1 MKSWTIRF
9 DNGRA
14 VMERRESPPPRAQAG
29 ELLVKVRASSLNRG
43 ELIAGLGLHGAAP
56 DPKPAGGEASGV
68 VEAVGE
74 GVAGFAPGDRVMGRA
89 KGAFAEYAVMDAR
102 EAMHVPAS
110 LSFEAAAAVPLV
122 FLVTYDMLAEQ
133 GALQKGEWLLITAV
147 SSGVGVACAQL
158 GRMLGAKLIGT
169 SGSADKLARLDLD
182 VAIPTRKPDFAGQVL
197 EATAGKGANLAVNA
211 LGGSVFA
218 ELVRA
223 MAYRGR
229 IAIVGYVD
237 GRTTSEIDLDAVH
250 ARRLKIF
257 GVSNKMRSAPE
268 RAGTVQAFVRD
279 VLPAFADG
287 RIKPV
292 IDKVFPM
299 DELPAAVAYMNSDAQ
314 LGKIVVSV

>member
-14 VMERRESPPPRAQAG
+14 VMERRESPAPSAAAG

-56 DPKPAGGEASGV
+56 DPKPAGGEASGT
-68 VEAVGE
+68 VEAVGA
-74 GVAGFAPGDRVMGRA
+74 GVTGFAPGDRVMGRA
-89 KGAFAEYAVMDAR
+89 KGAFADFAVMDAR
-102 EAMHVPAS
+102 EAMQVPAS

-122 FLVTYDMLAEQ
+122 FLVTYDMLVAQ
-133 GALQKGEWLLITAV
+133 GALQKGEWLLVTGV

-158 GRMLGAKLIGT
+158 GRLLGAKLIGT
-169 SGSADKLARLDLD
+169 SGSAAKLAKLDLD
-182 VAIPTRKPDFAGQVL
+182 LALETRKPDFA
-197 EATAGKGANLAVNA
+197 ERAIAATGGTGVDLAVNTV
-211 LGGSVFA
+211 GGSLFPA
-218 ELVRA
+218 CLA
-223 MAYRGR
+223 SLAYRGR
-229 IAIVGYVD
+229 LAIVGYVD

-250 ARRLKIF
+250 AKRLKIF
-257 GVSNKMRSAPE
+257 GVSNKMRTAPE
-268 RAGTVQAFVRD
+268 RAGMVQGFVRD

-292 IDKVFPM
+292 IDRVFAM

-314 LGKIVVSV
+314 LGKIVVTN